1 MRGLATELVQKKES
15 IEYSHIYYRIDIDYN
30 ISVVTLSEFH
40 TEFPMLYYK
49 ERHMKRHRSGTKS
62 IFVLASLIAGLS
74 LTGCGMT
81 QGNLRASTVPANTS
95 APFTVRSSSVSVDTT
110 APEIEAL
117 NVTIPYGTS
126 LRPEEIATITD
137 DQDASPTLEIASV
150 VDITDR
156 AGQNTASSGSTE
168 TAAVAVSA
176 EVAPAAANEVAPA
189 AANEVA
195 SAAASEIASV
205 TDTEE
210 TEVTAESGATI
221 ETAAA
226 TETAAVSVT
235 SETAAEVEPAN
246 PGYLFSMPGKYNMTL
261 KGADKS
267 GNESTKTIV
276 VTVTDNVAP
285 VFDGLR
291 EGFEI
296 TDKDKAAPDYLE
308 GIAATDEI
316 DGDVTASIKVD
327 DSKVQYGKAGSYSIE
342 YSVSDTSGNRATA
355 VTPVTVKDTTPPY
368 LSVISSALNLFVTDA
383 KPNYASLVTA
393 IDAVDGNVKE
403 SLKVDDSSV
412 KYNRPGEYTTKLSVQ
427 DKAGNVAEK
436 AIPVNISA
444 GWKTEG
450 DKTFYYS
457 PKDGHLYHSWSHIGD
472 KTYYFDPDD
481 GHMLTGMQTVD
492 GKQYLFHYTDG
503 HMITGWKKTQGK
515 TYYFS
520 PDDGHMYHS
529 WSTIDGKKYYFDPSD
544 GHLLTGAQT
553 IGGKQYLLDSKDGH
567 LITGWQTVKG
577 QVYYYSPD
585 DGHMY
590 HDWSSIGGK
599 DYYFH
604 RTTGHMLKGALTI
617 DGKQYLLDDDD
628 GHMLTGW
635 QTIDGQEYYYSPRDG
650 HMYHDWSTIDGT
662 EYFFDRSDGHMYTGT
677 HYVDGEEYNFGTS
690 GAAQKVAPVRSSGS
704 SGSSSYS
711 GYAYIGN
718 SNSGKFHKSSC
729 SSVRDMRDYNKVG
742 FDSRSEAINAGYVP
756 CKRCHP

>member
-40 TEFPMLYYK
+40 TEFTMLYYK

-95 APFTVRSSSVSVDTT
+95 APFTIRSSSVSVDTT

-176 EVAPAAANEVAPA
+176 EVAPAAANEVAA
-189 AANEVA
+189 SSEVA
-195 SAAASEIASV
+195 PAV
-205 TDTEE
+205 
-210 TEVTAESGATI
+210 ATI

-235 SETAAEVEPAN
+235 AETAAEVEPAD

-261 KGADKS
+261 KGTDKS

-308 GIAATDEI
+308 GIVVTDEI
-316 DGDVTASIKVD
+316 DGDVTTAVKVD

-368 LSVISSALNLFVTDA
+368 LSVISSAFNLFVTDA
-383 KPNYASLVTA
+383 KPNYASLVSA
-393 IDAVDGNVKE
+393 IDAVDGDVKD

-412 KYNRPGEYTTKLSVQ
+412 KYKRPGEYTVNYRVQ

-436 AIPVNISA
+436 AVPVNISA

-520 PDDGHMYHS
+520 PDDGHMYH
-529 WSTIDGKKYYFDPSD
+529 
-544 GHLLTGAQT
+544 
-553 IGGKQYLLDSKDGH
+553 
-567 LITGWQTVKG
+567 
-577 QVYYYSPD
+577 
-585 DGHMY
+585 
-590 HDWSSIGGK
+590 
-599 DYYFH
+599 
-604 RTTGHMLKGALTI
+604 
-617 DGKQYLLDDDD
+617 
-628 GHMLTGW
+628 
-635 QTIDGQEYYYSPRDG
+635 
-650 HMYHDWSTIDGT
+650 DWSTIDGT

-690 GAAQKVAPVRSSGS
+690 GAAHKVAPVRSSGS
-704 SGSSSYS
+704 SGSRDYS
-711 GYAYIGN
+711 DSPYIGN
-718 SNSGKFHKSSC
+718 ANSRKFHKSSC

-742 FDSRSEAINAGYVP
+742 FDSRSEAINAGYEP